1 MKNLDHFTICF
12 CLLVVLSLSQ
22 ARAAFTSFYVFGDS
36 VSSTTNGPGDE
47 FYYNNNGQRWSNGR
61 VWVEVLAQRQ
71 GLNCEPSKNWSYY
84 NHNSSNLLPH
94 VLSFPSPTNASSALV
109 VVWVNNADFVNYM
122 GTIYPSLNTTT
133 WSNAIQSSLTNHSQ
147 IITNLYAKGI
157 RTLVMPNAVDI
168 SKIPQFVFNST
179 ENKAFIRQRVIE
191 FNEGLNHIVTNL
203 TTSLT
208 GLKIIIPDIFMLLDD
223 VVIYPTNYGLTNALY
238 LSQSV
243 SAVEDPFLS
252 DKSLNGPGANY
263 NFWDFQAPTAKFHM
277 HMADK
282 AQQLLSPSS
291 ISDITSVN
299 TSNQLSMADLPVGRD
314 GVVEISTNFLNWA
327 TAANVTTTNLNQS
340 ILVDAPGEHGFYRLR
355 FPFLWSWP

>member
-1 MKNLDHFTICF
+1 M
-12 CLLVVLSLSQ
+12 
-22 ARAAFTSFYVFGDS
+22 
-36 VSSTTNGPGDE
+36 
-47 FYYNNNGQRWSNGR
+47 
-61 VWVEVLAQRQ
+61 
-71 GLNCEPSKNWSYY
+71 
-84 NHNSSNLLPH
+84 
-94 VLSFPSPTNASSALV
+94 LSFPSPTNASSALV

-208 GLKIIIPDIFMLLDD
+208 GLKIIIPDIFMLVDD

-263 NFWDFQAPTAKFHM
+263 IFWDFQAPTAKFHM